1 MKKQEFIEKLESFG
15 LPESEFIILSG
26 GSLLMRGL
34 RDETAD
40 FDLCA
45 SKALAER
52 LDLKNCPQD
61 GSGCWNPFENVQM
74 KDDMEGRPF
83 DVIEGFQCE
92 TLGSILAFK
101 KRLKRPKDIKDIA
114 AIEAWLKEHRTITVR
129 RITAENRGDA
139 NIPNEP
145 FSIWGRMVPSL
156 SDGKWSYSTIS
167 FETPEEMC
175 FPDFE
180 YDPGA
185 DDNIYLGAYDNG
197 RCIGLAV
204 LRKDMFRYLYLDDL
218 KVSREYR
225 GQGVGGMLIDAC
237 MQLAE
242 ELQLQGVCTVG
253 QDNNL
258 SACLFYLDHGFE
270 IGGFDNR
277 VYRGTSQEDK
287 ADIIFYRDLE
297 K

>member
-26 GSLLMRGL
+26 GSLLLRGL
-34 RDETAD
+34 REETAD

-45 SKALAER
+45 SKALAEK
-52 LDLKNCPQD
+52 LDLKSFPQD
-61 GSGCWNPFENVQM
+61 ESGCWNPFENVQM
-74 KDDMEGRPF
+74 KDDMEGRAF
-83 DVIEGFQCE
+83 DVIDGFQCE
-92 TLGSILAFK
+92 TLGSILTFK

-114 AIEAWLKEHRTITVR
+114 AIEAWFKEHRTITVR
-129 RITAENRGDA
+129 RITAENKDDA
-139 NIPNEP
+139 NILNEP
-145 FSIWGRMVPSL
+145 FAIWGRMVPSL

-180 YDPGA
+180 YDPGS
-185 DDNIYLGAYDNG
+185 DGFTYLGAYDKD

-218 KVSREYR
+218 KVNREYR

-242 ELQLQGVCTVG
+242 EQQLQGVCTVG

-287 ADIIFYRDLE
+287 ADIIFYRDL
-297 K
+297 KR